1 MAGNAIEPLLS
12 SNEVGQILGIHPK
25 VVERMVKRGEL
36 PGFKVSKFYRYSA
49 PAIQAWIDARSQSAV
64 ESNRQACRIKP
75 SF

>member
-1 MAGNAIEPLLS
+1 MTPNAIEPLLN

-36 PGFKVSKFYRYSA
+36 PGFKVAKFYRYSA
-49 PAIQAWIDARSQSAV
+49 PVLKEWIDARSQSAV
-64 ESNRQACRIKP
+64 ESTRQACRIEP